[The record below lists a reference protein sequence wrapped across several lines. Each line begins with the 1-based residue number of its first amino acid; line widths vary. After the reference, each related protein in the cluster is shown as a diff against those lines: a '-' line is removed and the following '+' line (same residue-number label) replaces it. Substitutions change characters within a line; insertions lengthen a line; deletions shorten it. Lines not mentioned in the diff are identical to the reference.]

1 MSKTITIRI
10 DDDTYDLF
18 KKAATGER
26 RTISNFIEYAA
37 VNYLTTE
44 NYVSDS
50 EMNEINKFSK
60 DLRKGLKDIGKG
72 NYHIVK

>member
-10 DDDTYDLF
+10 DDDTYELF

-26 RTISNFIEYAA
+26 RTISNFIENAA

-44 NYVSDS
+44 SYVSDS
-50 EMNEINKFSK
+50 EMNDINKFSK
-60 DLRKGLKDIGKG
+60 ELKKGLKDIEKG
-72 NYHIVK
+72 NYIIVK